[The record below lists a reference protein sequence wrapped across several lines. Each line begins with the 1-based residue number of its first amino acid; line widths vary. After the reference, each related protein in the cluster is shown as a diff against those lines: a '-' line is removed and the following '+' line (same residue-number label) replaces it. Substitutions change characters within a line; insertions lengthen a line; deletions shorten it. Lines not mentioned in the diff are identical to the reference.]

1 MAARVDMTY
10 PERKEN
16 ASNLASVDESLPI
29 IILMEGER
37 RAAGLVLV
45 SLFSLAI
52 FFTYTLTHSPTLA
65 GTMPPIGGA
74 WSTRPFRTLA
84 LAPLA
89 AMMMAGA
96 WLHYAFLSM
105 MISSSIGLV
114 DHRISVVNILTEN
127 RYIAFQSS
135 ASKLQVALSDD
146 GQKWSQWQ
154 VTIL

>member
-52 FFTYTLTHSPTLA
+52 FFTYIHADTLA
-65 GTMPPIGGA
+65 HFGGNNA
-74 WSTRPFRTLA
+74 ANRRGVANTPTSHS
-84 LAPLA
+84 PLA

-135 ASKLQVALSDD
+135 ASKLQVALSGD